1 MKTEKYQK
9 ILKKSEDLLK
19 AAEKTSGLFKGSDI
33 FSSVTAYV
41 TAPVLYCYVRQVLKT
56 AQEQNI
62 KRIYFLARDGYIM
75 KKIAETICEKQ
86 GIDIDCRYLYC
97 SRYVLKNA
105 LYYLCDTP
113 EDFERAGFFGRCAG
127 QSPLNTLCRAGMA
140 EGKRQEIYKDIGF
153 TGDENE
159 AMDNGSFSAFCEALK
174 KSGLLLSTLKQ
185 SGKTAYENITAYF
198 EEQGLFE
205 DISFALCDTGWLG
218 SIQSA
223 LADICKDRV
232 KNKIRGF
239 YFGLFRGLDGDSFI
253 PYLFSGEDAHKTV
266 PRFCNNLFECFCA
279 APHGMTIGYQN
290 SEKGYQ
296 PIFKE
301 QSKAMKE
308 LAEKQTEIIT
318 AFAEN
323 ADVSMSADDELLKDI
338 ARKLL
343 IALMYKPDY
352 DEAEIIGAFP
362 FCDDA
367 TELYVTPLA
376 EKCDKKSLKRLLFP
390 IRMLNKVRGRSIYP
404 DKGVYWLY
412 GTIVL
417 SDVRPKFFYRISVRM
432 WEKLRLLKEKRNIC
446 H

>member
-1 MKTEKYQK
+1 MKIKKYQS
-9 ILKKSEDLLK
+9 ILKKSENLSR
-19 AAEKTSGLFKGSDI
+19 AALKTSGLFKGSDV
-33 FSSVTAYV
+33 FSLVTAYV
-41 TAPVLYCYVRQVLKT
+41 TAPALYCYVRQVLKT
-56 AQEQNI
+56 AQEKKI

-75 KKIAETICEKQ
+75 KKIAEIICKKQ
-86 GIDIDCRYLYC
+86 KINIDCRYLYC

-105 LYYLCDTP
+105 LYYLCDTA
-113 EDFERAGFFGRCAG
+113 EDFEKAGIFGRCAG
-127 QSPLNTLCRAGMA
+127 QSPLNTLCRAGLSQ
-140 EGKRQEIYKDIGF
+140 ETRQAIYKDISF

-159 AMDNGSFSAFCEALK
+159 VMDNGHFSLFCDSLR
-174 KSGLLLSTLKQ
+174 KSELLLTTLKNC
-185 SGKTAYENITAYF
+185 GKEAYENITAYF

-205 DISFALCDTGWLG
+205 AIPFALCDTGWLG

-223 LADICKDRV
+223 LTDICGDKV
-232 KNKIRGF
+232 KNSISGF

-266 PRFCNNLFECFCA
+266 PKFCNNLFECFCA

-290 SEKGYQ
+290 TENGYQ
-296 PIFKE
+296 PIMKK
-301 QSKAMKE
+301 QSKAMRE
-308 LAEKQTEIIT
+308 LAEKQAEIIT

-323 ADVSMSADDELLKDI
+323 ADVPLTEDDKALKEI
-338 ARKLL
+338 TRKLL
-343 IALMYKPDY
+343 ISLMYKPDK

-390 IRMLNKVRGRSIYP
+390 VRMLNKMKGRNIYP

-412 GTIVL
+412 GTIAL
-417 SDVRPKFFYRISVRM
+417 SDAGPKVFYRMSVRM